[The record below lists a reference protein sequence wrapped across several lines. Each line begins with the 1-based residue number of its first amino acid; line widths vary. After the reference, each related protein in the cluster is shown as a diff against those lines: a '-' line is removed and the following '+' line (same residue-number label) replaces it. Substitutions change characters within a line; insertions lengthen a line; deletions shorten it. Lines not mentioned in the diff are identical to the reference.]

1 MMNLK
6 AKKFTIISTNII
18 ILLMLA
24 CFISVSAN
32 AEESSGTK
40 KIEAQTLQ
48 EFSKQQGGSLASYVN
63 KISKDGKAKVIP
75 CGTNECNPET
85 QKCIACTFKDKGWTQ
100 IFTLERNTIHYCVD
114 KSTDPASYNMQYR
127 SLVLTKNEYSC
138 KEVSI
143 GAVDKHTLLGITI
156 SKTDNCKYDGSN
168 KKKYCF
174 NIVGDNQEITL
185 EYGNDDTAMK
195 GCEVLP
201 VKLYNMRKC
210 FFCPL
215 FSVVFSAAE
224 KMPAISF
231 SKLAAAF
238 ATLIALGLAIWIAV
252 QTLTHVSSLT
262 KQDAPKFLAG
272 LIKQSYKFLI
282 AFLLLQYGNQIF
294 EYAVNPVLKA
304 GIDFGGHFLEVSA
317 SDGTK
322 DAIQM
327 EIDERAK
334 KVNAHGFYISENTE
348 NRELDKELYKKLDYY
363 VSSIQR
369 EIAFMQ
375 AVGSSLICTGN
386 GKMFSKVST
395 TTFAQGFKMIL
406 QGLILAVFG
415 FLLSIAFA
423 FYMIDAVVQLG
434 IVGALMPFLIAS
446 WPFKVTSQY
455 AGTGFKMLLNSAF
468 IFVFIGLTVEVNM
481 QLVNA
486 ALTNNVSSDKVT
498 IQRSDSDDVSFG
510 GLQDIAYAINTQNDT
525 ELVELT
531 DISTMGFLIL
541 IFCCIFGF
549 KFMGQVSSLAGQFS
563 SGGIK
568 PSAPSIATMGA
579 SAALSGAKKVT
590 KPVREAVGR
599 KAEDAEMAVVGAV
612 AHPIR
617 TAKSIGRS
625 ITSFA
630 NKFRGGKGGGDSDS
644 ESETTVENKEKSKS
658 GTVENNGKPNGD
670 KKKSP
675 VVGQNNANKEKT
687 TVTAANIKPGSNGS
701 GENHNTAGDEKNVN
715 NEGGSQGDN
724 SVNEVNTNNETS
736 ADNNS
741 APLNTCEPKE
751 HKADSRKQRKY
762 SGKKNRDR
770 LQKNKQRRNYG
781 RKHK

>member
-6 AKKFTIISTNII
+6 AKIFTIFKMAIVVTCLETTLSY
-18 ILLMLA
+18 
-24 CFISVSAN
+24 
-32 AEESSGTK
+32 
-40 KIEAQTLQ
+40 AQTVNYEQIQATPGSKFASDRKLNNWADVFKKQ
-48 EFSKQQGGSLASYVN
+48 E
-63 KISKDGKAKVIP
+63 
-75 CGTNECNPET
+75 
-85 QKCIACTFKDKGWTQ
+85 
-100 IFTLERNTIHYCVD
+100 
-114 KSTDPASYNMQYR
+114 
-127 SLVLTKNEYSC
+127 
-138 KEVSI
+138 
-143 GAVDKHTLLGITI
+143 GITEDGE
-156 SKTDNCKYDGSN
+156 KTEENVFQLKCGDVFCDTRSQECWMCRTAN
-168 KKKYCF
+168 
-174 NIVGDNQEITL
+174 VGDIEDSRVGRNGGASAETSGKCYPKGTARKDIAGINCWKVEKDTDSSSL
-185 EYGNDDTAMK
+185 DKKGRTTINEPILKGSDGNLYKLAKTGDFYTIEYANNKTSMK

-215 FSVVFSAAE
+215 FSVVFAASE
-224 KMPAISF
+224 KMPSITF
-231 SKLAAAF
+231 NKLASAF
-238 ATLIALGLAIWIAV
+238 ATLIALGLAIWIAF

-294 EYAVNPVLKA
+294 QYVVNPVLEA
-304 GIDFGGHFLEVSA
+304 GIDFGGQFLEYASA
-317 SDGTK
+317 SDKVKDDITK
-322 DAIQM
+322 
-327 EIDERAK
+327 EIAKRAED
-334 KVNAHGFYISENTE
+334 VPAYGYYISNDNKLQEDE
-348 NRELDKELYKKLDYY
+348 KKALYKKLDYY

-486 ALTNNVSSDKVT
+486 ALTNNVSSGEIK
-498 IQRSDSDDVSFG
+498 IQSSTSDDVSFG
-510 GLQDIAYAINTQNDT
+510 GLQGIANAINTQNDT

-741 APLNTCEPKE
+741 ALLNTGEPKE

>member
-1 MMNLK
+1 MNLK
-6 AKKFTIISTNII
+6 TKIFIISGIALVTAYLGCSI
-18 ILLMLA
+18 A
-24 CFISVSAN
+24 FAQ
-32 AEESSGTK
+32 ETTSSQEASLN
-40 KIEAQTLQ
+40 KIEAQTA
-48 EFSKQQGGSLASYVN
+48 EYFAKQHGADSETLAAIRGENAIQCGNSMCGLESNQCWKYCATYKTDPDTMIQLGCDSY
-63 KISKDGKAKVIP
+63 GYRCWP
-75 CGTNECNPET
+75 
-85 QKCIACTFKDKGWTQ
+85 KDKELPHNMTDASLCFSDCAFKKVSFFSAKYYEATIGGG
-100 IFTLERNTIHYCVD
+100 RYSVVVRDGNTVI
-114 KSTDPASYNMQYR
+114 
-127 SLVLTKNEYSC
+127 EYADAENS
-138 KEVSI
+138 
-143 GAVDKHTLLGITI
+143 
-156 SKTDNCKYDGSN
+156 
-168 KKKYCF
+168 
-174 NIVGDNQEITL
+174 
-185 EYGNDDTAMK
+185 MK

-215 FSVVFSAAE
+215 FSVVFAAAE
-224 KMPAISF
+224 KMPSISF
-231 SKLAAAF
+231 EKLAAAF
-238 ATLIALGLAIWIAV
+238 ATLIALGLAIWIAF

-282 AFLLLQYGNQIF
+282 AFLLLQNSSQIF
-294 EYAVNPVLKA
+294 QYVVNPVIQA
-304 GIDFGGHFLEVSA
+304 GIKFGGEFLEHDAA
-317 SDGTK
+317 SDEVK
-322 DAIQM
+322 DLIKT
-327 EIDERAK
+327 EITERNK
-334 KVNAHGFYISENTE
+334 TVQGRGYYLPKDSQTMGNDDSN
-348 NRELDKELYKKLDYY
+348 LYKDLDGY

-386 GKMFSKVST
+386 GKMFSEIST

-406 QGLILAVFG
+406 QGLVFAVFG

-446 WPFKVTSQY
+446 WPFKATSQY

-481 QLVNA
+481 QLISSAITNTANSNVVIKETA
-486 ALTNNVSSDKVT
+486 AK
-498 IQRSDSDDVSFG
+498 DVSFG
-510 GLQDIAYAINTQNDT
+510 GLQAIAIAINTQNDT

-675 VVGQNNANKEKT
+675 VVGQNNVNKEKT
-687 TVTAANIKPGSNGS
+687 TVTAANTKPGSNGS
-701 GENHNTAGDEKNVN
+701 GENHNTAGDEKNIN

-741 APLNTCEPKE
+741 APLNTGEPKE
-751 HKADSRKQRKY
+751 HKTDSRKQRKY